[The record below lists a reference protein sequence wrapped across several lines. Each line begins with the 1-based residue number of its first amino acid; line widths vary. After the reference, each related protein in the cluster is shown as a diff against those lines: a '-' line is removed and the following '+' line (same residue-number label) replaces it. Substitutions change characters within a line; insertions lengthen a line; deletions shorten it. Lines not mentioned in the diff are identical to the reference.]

1 MGGLDIPNIFV
12 PLLVGAGAEIK
23 VIGNADQ
30 FGVSESIITYY
41 DKADYDFADTF
52 NNVLAGSVVV
62 FEPLPESAVD
72 ISVVIGL
79 SSVE

>member
-1 MGGLDIPNIFV
+1 M

-30 FGVSESIITYY
+30 FGVSESIVTYY
-41 DKADYDFADTF
+41 DEADYNFADAF
-52 NNVLAGSVVV
+52 SNVLAGSAIV